1 MRTLLMFTTLIA
13 AAAMC
18 GCGDRANRSATAPSD
33 GFVAPQGFVFD
44 DTEITDHGV
53 LDIAGRF
60 VIENRRGAP
69 LTARLSFRDWGRWL
83 EEVEGDTIEVTVP
96 ASGRLSTSSIG
107 RKARAVSMRLEGA
120 GMISQSAHR
129 FEYMGARVVLKKDS
143 GVPSVPIA
151 EIFLPRVEDQLAS
164 SPLFV
169 VSPETPDAPGTFR
182 FGDFFRA
189 VNETGVAIPLELEFR
204 RTKDDTIAA
213 YTIMIVLAAHGEASW
228 IHNERFG
235 AVTVKKAVAS
245 RISGNLS
252 QFSVSTGPITIRD
265 SRVVEYRISD
275 YGERGLTADLNE
287 APD

>member
-1 MRTLLMFTTLIA
+1 MRTLLIL
-13 AAAMC
+13 AMLTGAVALC
-18 GCGDRANRSATAPSD
+18 GCGDRANRTATAPSG
-33 GFVAPQGFVFD
+33 GFVAPEGFTFD
-44 DTEITDHGV
+44 DTQITDHGV

-69 LTARLSFRDWGRWL
+69 LTARLSFRDWGGWL

-96 ASGRLSTSSIG
+96 AKGRLSTSSIG

-129 FEYMGARVVLKKDS
+129 FEYMGARVVLEKDS
-143 GVPSVPIA
+143 GVPAIPIA
-151 EIFLPRVEDQLAS
+151 DIFPPLVEDQLAS

-189 VNETGVAIPLELEFR
+189 VNETGVAIPMEIEFR
-204 RTKDDTIAA
+204 RAKDDTIAS

-228 IHNERFG
+228 PHAERFG
-235 AVTVKKAVAS
+235 AVTVKRAVAS
-245 RISGNLS
+245 RISGDLS
-252 QFSVSTGPITIRD
+252 KFSVSTGPITIRD
-265 SRVVEYRISD
+265 SRMVEYRISD